1 MNQLSKFLTIVVST
15 LSLISFCQQ
24 VFDIGLSGVFANVV
38 EYYRFVI
45 NEVLG
50 IFRITLPQ
58 SLLDLWTLS
67 FLGAA
72 AYVKSDNIEGSRLL
86 RDVDTRKFIRHWK
99 IIYFFCLGISFFGL
113 GILLTIIYPLTYV
126 DELQS
131 EPANLIRSS
140 ARNVIFIVLG
150 LFVFFVLNA
159 YAPSL

>member
-1 MNQLSKFLTIVVST
+1 MEELVS
-15 LSLISFCQQ
+15 LCKRRGLIFQSAEIYGGIQ
-24 VFDIGLSGVFANVV
+24 GVYDYGPLGV
-38 EYYRFVI
+38 ELKNNIKSSWWSSMVY
-45 NEVLG
+45 E
-50 IFRITLPQ
+50 
-58 SLLDLWTLS
+58 
-67 FLGAA
+67 
-72 AYVKSDNIEGSRLL
+72 SDNIEGSRLL

-99 IIYFFCLGISFFGL
+99 IIYFFCLGISFIGL